1 MAWGTASGDEV
12 SLLGGRPH
20 SVRARLLAT
29 VIVAVTAALGLMT
42 LGFNLLLWQ
51 ELSAGADALARS
63 RAAVEVSSVNAVDGR
78 VLPSKVPDK
87 GGLESEA
94 WLFVD
99 GRAVDGPSVSR
110 ALNGAALAAS
120 ATPSRIIAVPSER
133 VRLYAMPAVVS
144 GKQVAVVVAGISMTP
159 YQSTRRIALVGSL
172 ALACALLVVVALVTR
187 WVLAAALRPVAE
199 MTADAEAW
207 SVRDADR
214 RFAAG
219 EPHDELGQ
227 LAATLDGLLDRLSA
241 SLRREQRFSAELSHE
256 LRTPLA
262 KICAEAELALRRER
276 QPRAYKE
283 ALQAVLGNAQTMTRT
298 IDTLVAAQ
306 RQETGL
312 ARGSADSQA
321 VLGEAAASCRELAA
335 KRGVDLAARAPAA
348 TVLVGVDAEVAL
360 RILQPIVENAC
371 QCAGAHVILGVERRG
386 SEVVFMIDDDGPGV
400 QTGERELI
408 FEPGVRGSAGDGD
421 RAFPGAGLGLALS
434 RRLARAASGDVEAL
448 ENGHGGHFVVRL
460 PSG

>member
-1 MAWGTASGDEV
+1 MRW
-12 SLLGGRPH
+12 
-20 SVRARLLAT
+20 RARAP
-29 VIVAVTAALGLMT
+29 
-42 LGFNLLLWQ
+42 
-51 ELSAGADALARS
+51 S
-63 RAAVEVSSVNAVDGR
+63 VEVSSLNVADGR
-78 VLPSKVPDK
+78 VVPTEVPDK

-94 WLFVD
+94 WTFVG
-99 GRAVDGPSVSR
+99 GREIDGPTRESR
-110 ALNGAALAAS
+110 ARPAARSVS
-120 ATPSRIIAVPSER
+120 ATPGRIIDVPSEG
-133 VRLYAMPAVVS
+133 VRLYAAPAVVG
-144 GKQVAVVVAGISMTP
+144 GKQVATIVVGVSMTP
-159 YQSTRRIALVGSL
+159 YEDTGRIALLGSL
-172 ALACALLVVVALVTR
+172 ALACALLVVVAVVTR

-207 SVRDADR
+207 SSHDADR
-214 RFAAG
+214 RFAVG

-262 KICAEAELALRRER
+262 NICAEAELALRRER
-276 QPRAYKE
+276 QPKAYRE
-283 ALQAVLGNAQTMTRT
+283 ALRAVLGNAQTMART

-321 VLGEAAASCRELAA
+321 VLDEVAATCRELAGD
-335 KRGVDLAARAPAA
+335 RSVDLAARAPAA

-371 QCAGAHVILGVERRG
+371 QCAETAVTLSVERSG
-386 SEVVFMIDDDGPGV
+386 SDVLFSIDDDGPGV
-400 QTGERELI
+400 QEDERERI
-408 FEPGVRGSAGDGD
+408 FEPGARGSADDGK

-434 RRLARAASGDVEAL
+434 RRLARAASGEVEAPA
-448 ENGHGGHFVVRL
+448 NGEGGHFVVRL
-460 PSG
+460 PAG